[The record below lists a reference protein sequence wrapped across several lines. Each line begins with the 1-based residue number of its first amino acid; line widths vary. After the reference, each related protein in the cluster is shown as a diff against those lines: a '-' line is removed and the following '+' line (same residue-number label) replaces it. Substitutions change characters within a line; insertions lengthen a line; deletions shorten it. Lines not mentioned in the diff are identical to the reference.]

1 MKACVEN
8 IGIHEKTS
16 EMRTYKKSTVT
27 TYFLDSFQILESLEA
42 QEPGNEV
49 EGVILPV
56 MATFGNIFGYL
67 S

>member
-1 MKACVEN
+1 MPDKY
-8 IGIHEKTS
+8 IYIYIYIHIYIYILES
-16 EMRTYKKSTVT
+16 SGRASRG
-27 TYFLDSFQILESLEA
+27 LDSFQILESLEA

-49 EGVILPV
+49 EGVILLV